1 MDNATS
7 VNILRQRSSGI
18 LLPVFSLPG
27 PFGIGDIGLSAR
39 NFIDFLQKS
48 RQSSWQILPLGPT
61 SPMFGN
67 SPYMSYPAFAGNPLL
82 ISVEDLVEQGLVGQ
96 QDLANLGFSEYQV
109 DYQRAAAFKNNL
121 LQAAWRRFGA
131 MRVMTVPN
139 SPADTPVVMNM
150 VVRPSVY

>member
-27 PFGIGDIGLSAR
+27 PFGIGDIGFSAR

-67 SPYMSYPAFAGNPLL
+67 SPYMSYSAFAGNPLL
-82 ISVEDLVEQGLVGQ
+82 ISVEDLVEQGFVGQ
-96 QDLANLGFSEYQV
+96 QDLANLGFSEHLPGKF
-109 DYQRAAAFKNNL
+109 RSAI
-121 LQAAWRRFGA
+121 G
-131 MRVMTVPN
+131 
-139 SPADTPVVMNM
+139 S
-150 VVRPSVY
+150 

>member
-48 RQSSWQILPLGPT
+48 EFMVGIGVTKYFGELKLFIDENGTPRPIRHLLSRKDILQIDSL
-61 SPMFGN
+61 
-67 SPYMSYPAFAGNPLL
+67 
-82 ISVEDLVEQGLVGQ
+82 Q
-96 QDLANLGFSEYQV
+96 QFRITE
-109 DYQRAAAFKNNL
+109 
-121 LQAAWRRFGA
+121 
-131 MRVMTVPN
+131 M
-139 SPADTPVVMNM
+139 
-150 VVRPSVY
+150 